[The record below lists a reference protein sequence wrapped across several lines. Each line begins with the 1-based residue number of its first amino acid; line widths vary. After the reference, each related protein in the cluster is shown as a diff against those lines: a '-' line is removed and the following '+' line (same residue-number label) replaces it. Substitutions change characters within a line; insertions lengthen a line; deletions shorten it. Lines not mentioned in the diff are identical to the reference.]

1 LDRIE
6 CKKVNVSSIVAGK
19 HAENE
24 IRKDFTISE
33 RVAIARAME
42 AEIGNRQGERTDLKG
57 DGELVEKIPQVESGE
72 KTRVIAARKAG
83 FGNET
88 TYRQAAKAVDKGV
101 PELIDAMDGD
111 LIRPA
116 TAEVVATQPAKKQ
129 KELVKLAKDN
139 RKEYRNEIRQIRR
152 HDPSHAPLS
161 KRRSRQ
167 EQWQSKRFKRSQFDK
182 LKASIDEL
190 VEYVN
195 THELQISWHHA
206 EKAIKEASGA
216 LSMLLQ

>member
-1 LDRIE
+1 VRKCAQGSGSPRLAVRDHLGLDRIE
-6 CKKVNVSSIVAGK
+6 CKKVNVSSIVAGE

-101 PELIDAMDGD
+101 PELIDAMDG
-111 LIRPA
+111 LTPA
-116 TAEVVATQPAKKQ
+116 HWPRLAE
-129 KELVKLAKDN
+129 
-139 RKEYRNEIRQIRR
+139 
-152 HDPSHAPLS
+152 
-161 KRRSRQ
+161 
-167 EQWQSKRFKRSQFDK
+167 
-182 LKASIDEL
+182 
-190 VEYVN
+190 
-195 THELQISWHHA
+195 
-206 EKAIKEASGA
+206 SGGA
-216 LSMLLQ
+216 